1 MEKEIYFTTYGK
13 KEENGN
19 HIIKVKMDIES
30 GKITYLHSIDLDGKA
45 NMVIE
50 ANDKLITSVKTSD
63 NHLLQFYD
71 KKTLMLVKSYECDY
85 FYSYGQIVGNKI
97 ILASYENGVDS
108 IFDLEQEAIVKNV
121 IHLRNDL
128 PVTGRSHYIHK
139 LSDGRVISVDNAL
152 QQIYIYKNDELEIEK
167 VVNFELDPIMN
178 IRLLSFSSDE
188 KYAYLN
194 TEKTGEVL
202 VLNVHNFEIID
213 KYVLS
218 SDNNYFSGG
227 NVISSDGKFV
237 CISMRGEDCIY
248 IFNIKEQGK
257 LEFVCKFKCGKIP
270 RDLKMIHDYLLVS
283 CTEENQIEIY
293 QLQEKILAKL
303 TPLEI
308 FRPITF
314 AMN

>member
-1 MEKEIYFTTYGK
+1 MEKDIYFTTHGK
-13 KEENGN
+13 KEEKGN
-19 HIIKVKMDIES
+19 HIIKVKIDINS
-30 GKITYLHSIDLDGKA
+30 GKIAYLHSIDLDGKA

-50 ANDKLITSVKTSD
+50 TDERLITSVKTSD
-63 NHLLQFYD
+63 KNLLQFYD
-71 KKTLMLVKSYECDY
+71 KKTLMLVKSFECEY

-97 ILASYENGVDS
+97 ILASYENGLDS

-128 PVTGRSHYIHK
+128 PITGRSHYIHK

-178 IRLLSFSSDE
+178 IRLLSFSLDG

-202 VLNVHNFEIID
+202 VLNTYNFEIID
-213 KYVLS
+213 RYVLS
-218 SDNNYFSGG
+218 TDSSYYSGG
-227 NVISSDGKFV
+227 NVISSNGKFI

-270 RDLKMIHDYLLVS
+270 RDLKLIHDYLLVS
-283 CTEENQIEIY
+283 CTEENQIEVY
-293 QLQEKILAKL
+293 KAKEDL
-303 TPLEI
+303 
-308 FRPITF
+308 FF
-314 AMN
+314 